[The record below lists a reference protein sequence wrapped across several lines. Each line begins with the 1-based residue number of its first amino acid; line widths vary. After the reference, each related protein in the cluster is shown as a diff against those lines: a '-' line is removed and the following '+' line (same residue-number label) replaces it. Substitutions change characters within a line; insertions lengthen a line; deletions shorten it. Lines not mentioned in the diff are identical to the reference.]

1 MIRNVYKNNLKIINN
16 FGYLS
21 ILQIINLLLPLITF
35 PYLIRI
41 LGSEIYGTV
50 IFAQAI
56 ITYLSLIINF
66 GFNITATKEVAEN
79 SKNILKLSEVV
90 SSVYLIKFL
99 LFVFSTL
106 LLFFFLFFFPKLN
119 DIWVLILVSYT
130 ACFYELL
137 VPIWFFQGLDKMNYV
152 TYLVVGSRIFFTILI
167 FLLVNNK
174 DDFLNVPIINGL
186 GFLLTGIFSLIILKK
201 KEHIK
206 FFVPNTKQLKYYFSE
221 SLPLFISAASIQLYV
236 NANRVIVGSFLGM
249 VELSYYDLG
258 EKVLRLLK
266 IPVAMLGQ
274 SAFPTLSK
282 EKSIKKINKFMIT
295 AVFSTGLLILIIFLF
310 SNQIILLL
318 GSKEMLESKD
328 IMRILSISA
337 LMVAFS
343 QFLGTSR
350 LIIFG
355 FKKIFTKIIASS
367 GLVFLLGFV
376 LLYSL
381 NYVNLYSLSWLAVSV
396 EVWVTLIMFIIVL
409 KNNILYEK
417 V

>member
-1 MIRNVYKNNLKIINN
+1 MIRNIYKNNLKIINN

-41 LGSEIYGTV
+41 LGAEIYGTV

-66 GFNITATKEVAEN
+66 GFNITATKEVAQN

-90 SSVYLIKFL
+90 SSVYLVKFL

-119 DIWVLILVSYT
+119 NIWVLILVSYT

-137 VPIWFFQGLDKMNYV
+137 VPIWYFQGLDKMNYV

-206 FFVPNTKQLKYYFSE
+206 FFIPNTKQLKYYFSE

-266 IPVAMLGQ
+266 IPAAMLGQ
-274 SAFPTLSK
+274 SAFPTLSR
-282 EKSIKKINKFMIT
+282 EKSIKKINKFMTI
-295 AVFSTGLLILIIFLF
+295 AVLSTGLLILIIFLF

>member
-1 MIRNVYKNNLKIINN
+1 MIRHIYNTNLTIVKN
-16 FGYLS
+16 FGFLS
-21 ILQIINLLLPLITF
+21 ILQIINILLPLVTY

-41 LGSEIYGTV
+41 LGVEIYGTV

-79 SKNILKLSEVV
+79 SANVLKLSEIV
-90 SSVYLIKFL
+90 SSVYAVKLL
-99 LFVFSTL
+99 LFIFSTL
-106 LLFFFLFFFPKLN
+106 LLFILLFFFPKLN
-119 DIWVLILVSYT
+119 DIWVLILISYS
-130 ACFYELL
+130 ASLYELL
-137 VPIWFFQGLDKMNYV
+137 IPIWYFQGLDKMNYV
-152 TYLVVGSRIFFTILI
+152 TYLVAGSRIFFTILI
-167 FLLVNNK
+167 FFLVNNK
-174 DDFLNVPIINGL
+174 DDFLNVPIISGI
-186 GFLLTGIFSLIILKK
+186 GFLLTGICSLIILKK
-201 KEHIK
+201 KEQIK
-206 FFVPNTKQLKYYFSE
+206 FFIPNFKHIKYYFSE
-221 SLPLFISAASIQLYV
+221 SLPLFISASSVQLYV

-249 VELSYYDLG
+249 VDVSYYDLG

-266 IPVAMLGQ
+266 IPAGMLGQ
-274 SAFPTLSK
+274 SAFPTLSR
-282 EKSIKKINKFMIT
+282 EKSVSKINKFMIIGV
-295 AVFSTGLLILIIFLF
+295 ASTGLLILIIFLF
-310 SNQIILLL
+310 SNQIILIL
-318 GSKEMLESKD
+318 GGKEMLEAIG

-367 GLVFLLGFV
+367 GLIFLLGFV
-376 LLYSL
+376 FLYCI
-381 NYVNLYSLSWLAVSV
+381 NYVNLYSLSWLAVLV
-396 EVWVTLIMFIIVL
+396 EFLVTLIMFIIVY